1 MMAKELPGKADVV
14 IVGGGIIG
22 ASIAYHLT
30 KVGITDVVLLE
41 RKQLTCGTTWHA
53 AGLVGQLRATRNMT
67 ELAKYTTELFETLER
82 ETGQATG
89 FKQNGSLGVATH
101 EGRLEELMRGASMAS
116 NFGLDVQVVPTGE
129 IKERWPLINLDG
141 VVGGVFLPNDGQ
153 TNPIDTTNAL
163 AVGARSRGA
172 KVFEH
177 TNVERIVVEDG
188 KAKGVVTSAGEIAAD
203 TVVLAA
209 GMWSRFIGEDIGVSI
224 PLHAAEHF
232 YIVTEPLTDLPPDLP
247 VLRIP
252 DEFAYYKED
261 AGKILLGAFEP
272 NAKPWGMDGIPE
284 DFSFDSLPDDFDHF
298 EPVLEKAIHRV
309 PALESAGIQLFFCG
323 PESFTPDVR
332 YCIGET
338 PEVKRLFAACGL
350 NSIGIQSS
358 GGIGKVIA
366 EWIRDGH
373 PPMDVAD
380 VDIRRMMPFQSNR
393 KYLEERISE
402 SLGLLYAMH
411 WPYRHY
417 ETARG
422 VRRSPFHDNF
432 VAAGACMGETAG
444 WERPMWYA
452 PEGVKPEYEY
462 SFHRQ
467 NWFDHCTAEC
477 EAVRDRVGLF
487 DQSSFPKY
495 LVQGKDACA
504 VLNRI
509 SANNVDVEVGR
520 CVYTQWLN
528 DRGGIEA
535 DLTVTRTGE
544 TEFMVVTAGGAQT
557 RDFAWLKRHIPDD
570 AHCFAV
576 DMTAGLPMLGLM
588 GPNSRALLSS
598 VARCDFSNEAFPFG
612 QSRKFELGYAT
623 VRANR
628 ITYVGELGWEIYVA
642 ADFAQHVFDVLR
654 EAGADHGLTFAGYQ
668 AMNACRMEKGYRHWG
683 HDIADEDTPIEAGLG
698 FAVAYDKP
706 GGFIGRDA
714 LLKQREAGIP
724 AKRMVALCLED
735 DSDAAPL
742 MYHEEPIYRNGDL
755 IGSTTSGSWGHRV
768 GKSLALGYLHNE
780 GGVTK
785 DFVDEGTYEIEIGW
799 KRYAAKAQ
807 LRPFY
812 DPASERVKA

>member
-1 MMAKELPGKADVV
+1 MKNSSAALP
-14 IVGGGIIG
+14 
-22 ASIAYHLT
+22 
-30 KVGITDVVLLE
+30 
-41 RKQLTCGTTWHA
+41 W
-53 AGLVGQLRATRNMT
+53 RAT
-67 ELAKYTTELFETLER
+67 
-82 ETGQATG
+82 
-89 FKQNGSLGVATH
+89 
-101 EGRLEELMRGASMAS
+101 
-116 NFGLDVQVVPTGE
+116 FGLDVQVVSTGE

-141 VVGGVFLPNDGQ
+141 AVGGVFLPNDGQ

-163 AVGARSRGA
+163 AAGARSRGA
-172 KVFEH
+172 RVFEN
-177 TNVERIVVEDG
+177 TNVERIVVEG
-188 KAKGVVTSAGEIAAD
+188 GSAKGVVTSAGEIQAD

-209 GMWSRFIGEDIGVSI
+209 GMWSRFIAEEIGVAI

-232 YIVTEPLTDLPPDLP
+232 YIVTEPIADLPPDLP

-252 DEFAYYKED
+252 DECAYYKED
-261 AGKILLGAFEP
+261 AGKLLLGAFEP

-298 EPVLEKAIHRV
+298 EPVLEAAINRV

-323 PESFTPDVR
+323 PESFTSDVR

-338 PEVKRLFAACGL
+338 PEVRNLFAACGL

-358 GGIGKVIA
+358 GGIGKVIS

-380 VDIRRMMPFQSNR
+380 VDIRRIMPFQSNR
-393 KYLEERISE
+393 KYLEDRISE

-422 VRRSPFHDNF
+422 VRRSPFHDRL
-432 VAAGACMGETAG
+432 ASARACMGETAG

-452 PEGVKPEYEY
+452 PEGVEPKYEY

-467 NWFDHCTAEC
+467 NWFDYCGAEC
-477 EAVRDRVGLF
+477 EAVRDKVGLF

-495 LVQGKDACA
+495 MVQGKDACA
-504 VLNRI
+504 ALNRI
-509 SANNVDVEVGR
+509 CANDVDVEPGKI
-520 CVYTQWLN
+520 VYTQWLN

-535 DLTVTRTGE
+535 DLTVTRLGE
-544 TEFMVVTAGGAQT
+544 AEYMVVTAGGAQT

-570 AHCFAV
+570 AHCIAT
-576 DMTAGLPMLGLM
+576 DITSGLPMLGLM

-598 VARCDFSNEAFPFG
+598 VARGDFSNEAFPFG
-612 QSRKFELGYAT
+612 SSQQVELGYAM
-623 VRANR
+623 VRASR
-628 ITYVGELGWEIYVA
+628 VTYVGELGWELYVQ
-642 ADFAQHVFDVLR
+642 ADFAQHVFDTLV

-698 FAVAYDKP
+698 FAVAYDKSSD
-706 GGFIGRDA
+706 FIGRDA
-714 LLKQREAGIP
+714 LLAQKDKGVP
-724 AKRMVALCLED
+724 PKRMVAISLKD
-735 DSDAAPL
+735 DGADTPL
-742 MYHEEPIYRNGDL
+742 MYHEEPIYRNGEMV
-755 IGSTTSGSWGHRV
+755 GATTSGSWGHRL
-768 GKSLALGYLHNE
+768 GKSLALGYIHHD

-785 DFVDEGTYEIEIGW
+785 DFVDDGDYEVEIAW
-799 KRYAAKAQ
+799 QRYPADVQ

-812 DPASERVKA
+812 DPKSERVKA